1 MATLV
6 SPPDVRLL
14 LPPLLACLPTAFAS
28 SQPPPALLPLLSPI
42 LQQRVRLLSATA
54 ATPTDSWLPLLCW
67 EPGAA
72 EKLPSVVQSEAFE
85 SHPVSGEIE
94 FGEAGP
100 IEYRRLDEET
110 LQAKV
115 DMKDVGLTIVYT
127 WCQGNEEDNRSRWQ
141 VAELSPVDTRSEHAT
156 LDWCLS
162 ISTAESKAKEV
173 KAIAQ
178 EVQGTVRPRG
188 MVRQA
193 SGREDVEMNRDHG
206 AEEEA
211 NDEDEDD
218 YWAQYDKTPGRTPA
232 IHSPMPGLASST
244 ENRGRSASEA
254 AYFEQY
260 SEVQPEM
267 DNDDPSEHRTATGE
281 SSLNGNVVADAMK
294 PSHGDHSNGT
304 MRNPTY
310 LPGQLHEPSS
320 IVPLELVSYSENSAT
335 APSAS
340 ETAIKQ
346 HVSTSIKSLFRLC
359 RNAGIERADFDELVQ
374 TELETLSMMAED
386 D

>member
-1 MATLV
+1 M
-6 SPPDVRLL
+6 
-14 LPPLLACLPTAFAS
+14 
-28 SQPPPALLPLLSPI
+28 
-42 LQQRVRLLSATA
+42 
-54 ATPTDSWLPLLCW
+54 
-67 EPGAA
+67 
-72 EKLPSVVQSEAFE
+72 VQSEAFE

-115 DMKDVGLTIVYT
+115 NMKDIGLIILYT

-141 VAELSPVDTRSEHAT
+141 VAEVSPLDTRSEHAT
-156 LDWCLS
+156 LDWCPS
-162 ISTAESKAKEV
+162 ISSAETKAKEV

-178 EVQGTVRPRG
+178 EVQGSGGPRD

-206 AEEEA
+206 AGEEA

-232 IHSPMPGLASST
+232 THSPMPGLASKT

-267 DNDDPSEHRTATGE
+267 DNDDPSEHRTATSE

-294 PSHGDHSNGT
+294 PSLGDHSDGT
-304 MRNPTY
+304 LRNPT
-310 LPGQLHEPSS
+310 
-320 IVPLELVSYSENSAT
+320 
-335 APSAS
+335 
-340 ETAIKQ
+340 
-346 HVSTSIKSLFRLC
+346 
-359 RNAGIERADFDELVQ
+359 
-374 TELETLSMMAED
+374 
-386 D
+386 